1 MKKQI
6 RLLTAAALCAN
17 LAFAGAAPGFAAEA
31 AAPAAETE
39 SALQAGQELAGEVLN
54 AANEAW
60 KFSGTME
67 FGDGLLSLMSSDGTD
82 VSWLKSAGV
91 EGVVAGGGDGTA
103 DANETISLNGTAVCD
118 VQAKYDAESGRLYF
132 SCPDLKKGPASVDL
146 NKIFSGMKSEFQSGF
161 GSGLET
167 GIPSEDMT
175 RLQKEAAE
183 LFGSIS
189 SDEWTDF
196 IGRYAGTVMAGVK
209 TEQEGESQVTAGSL
223 SDTVTRTTVS
233 IQPDAMDK
241 IVKDS
246 VGTLR
251 EDPLVLKILGSDF
264 AADLVSMAVK
274 SGSDKTSDA
283 GTDSTGSVTGSQLVE
298 MYQSALDSA
307 KDNLSGLP
315 GFSVSVGNNAEG
327 KFTSMDLKVLYSG
340 VEIPVCTFVT
350 ITDGT
355 KNATELDLGEM
366 IASSLLGAASGEG
379 QSDVETETGAQD
391 TASSGKT
398 GLLMEGTTDGGKLNE
413 TMTIQAAGTPYA
425 TVTVSDWDIKGMKS
439 GKFAGSVLAQLG
451 GESVGLDFAQS
462 DAEGQSVSL
471 LVNGEM
477 FVKVTG
483 SVGTADPSSV
493 QKLDTT
499 GAVELKSSDDFEK
512 YLADADPSGLR
523 EKLQAAGVPQEL
535 LGSETEQAAGAAA

>member
-1 MKKQI
+1 MRKQI
-6 RLLTAAALCAN
+6 RVLTAAVLCAN
-17 LAFAGAAPGFAAEA
+17 LAFAGAAPGFASEA
-31 AAPAAETE
+31 AAPEAETE
-39 SALQAGQELAGEVLN
+39 SALLAGQELAGKALD

-91 EGVVAGGGDGTA
+91 DGVVAGSGDGTA
-103 DANETISLNGTAVCD
+103 DANETVSLNGTALCD
-118 VQAKYDAESGRLYF
+118 VQTKFDAKSGKLYF
-132 SCPDLKKGPASVDL
+132 SFPDLKKAPASVDL
-146 NKIFSGMKSEFQSGF
+146 NKIFSSMKSDFHAGV
-161 GSGLET
+161 GSEIGA
-167 GIPSEDMT
+167 GIPSEDVT
-175 RLQKEAAE
+175 RLQEEAAE

-189 SDEWTDF
+189 SEEWSDF
-196 IGRYAGTVMAGVK
+196 VGRYAGTVMTGIK

-241 IVKDS
+241 IVRDS

-274 SGSDKTSDA
+274 SGADKTLDTGA
-283 GTDSTGSVTGSQLVE
+283 DSTGSVTGSQLVG
-298 MYQSALDSA
+298 MYQSALDSV

-315 GFSVSVGNNAEG
+315 GFSLSIGNNAEG
-327 KFTSMDLKVLYSG
+327 KFTSLDLKVLYSG
-340 VEIPVCTFVT
+340 VEIPVFTFAT

-355 KNATELDLGEM
+355 KNATELDLGELV
-366 IASSLLGAASGEG
+366 ASSLLGAASGED
-379 QSDVETETGAQD
+379 QSNAETEADAQD

-413 TMTIQAAGTPYA
+413 TITIQAAGTPYVTA
-425 TVTVSDWDIKGMKS
+425 TVSDWDIEGMKS
-439 GKFAGSVLAQLG
+439 GKLMGSVSAQLG
-451 GESVGLDFAQS
+451 GESVGLDFAYS

-477 FVKVTG
+477 FVKLTG
-483 SVGTADPSSV
+483 SVSTADPSSV

-512 YLADADPSGLR
+512 YLADADPSALL
-523 EKLQAAGVPQEL
+523 EKLHAAGVPQEL
-535 LGSETEQAAGAAA
+535 LGAELEQTEGAAA

>member
-1 MKKQI
+1 MRKQI
-6 RLLTAAALCAN
+6 RVLTAATLCAN

-39 SALQAGQELAGEVLN
+39 SALQAGQELAGEVLD

-91 EGVVAGGGDGTA
+91 DGVVAGGGDGTA
-103 DANETISLNGTAVCD
+103 DANETITLNGTAVCD

-132 SCPDLKKGPASVDL
+132 SCPGLKKVPASVDL
-146 NKIFSGMKSEFQSGF
+146 NEIFSGMKSEFESGF

-183 LFGSIS
+183 LFGSIR

-196 IGRYAGTVMAGVK
+196 IGRYAGTVMTGIT
-209 TEQEGESQVTAGSL
+209 TEQGGESQVMAGSL
-223 SDTVTRTTVS
+223 SDTVTSTTVS
-233 IQPDAMDK
+233 IQPDAMDR

-264 AADLVSMAVK
+264 AADLASMAVK
-274 SGSDKTSDA
+274 SGADKAPDA
-283 GTDSTGSVTGSQLVE
+283 GADSTGDVTGSQLVG

-315 GFSVSVGNNAEG
+315 GFSVSIGNNAEG

-350 ITDGT
+350 
-355 KNATELDLGEM
+355 

-535 LGSETEQAAGAAA
+535 LGTETEQAAGAAA

>member
-1 MKKQI
+1 MK
-6 RLLTAAALCAN
+6 
-17 LAFAGAAPGFAAEA
+17 
-31 AAPAAETE
+31 
-39 SALQAGQELAGEVLN
+39 
-54 AANEAW
+54 
-60 KFSGTME
+60 
-67 FGDGLLSLMSSDGTD
+67 SDFH
-82 VSWLKSAGV
+82 AGV
-91 EGVVAGGGDGTA
+91 G
-103 DANETISLNGTAVCD
+103 
-118 VQAKYDAESGRLYF
+118 
-132 SCPDLKKGPASVDL
+132 
-146 NKIFSGMKSEFQSGF
+146 SEIGA
-161 GSGLET
+161 
-167 GIPSEDMT
+167 GIPSEDVT
-175 RLQKEAAE
+175 RLQEEAAE

-189 SDEWTDF
+189 SEEWSDF
-196 IGRYAGTVMAGVK
+196 VGRYAGTVMTGIK

-241 IVKDS
+241 IVRDS

-274 SGSDKTSDA
+274 SGADKTLDTGA
-283 GTDSTGSVTGSQLVE
+283 DSTGSVTGSQLVG
-298 MYQSALDSA
+298 MYQSALDSV

-315 GFSVSVGNNAEG
+315 GFSLSIGNNAEG
-327 KFTSMDLKVLYSG
+327 KFTSLDLKVLYSG
-340 VEIPVCTFVT
+340 VEIPVFTFAT

-355 KNATELDLGEM
+355 KNATELDLGELV
-366 IASSLLGAASGEG
+366 ASSLLGAASGED
-379 QSDVETETGAQD
+379 QSNAETEADAQD

-413 TMTIQAAGTPYA
+413 TITIQAAGTPYA
-425 TVTVSDWDIKGMKS
+425 TVTVSDWDIEGMKS
-439 GKFAGSVLAQLG
+439 GKFAGSVMAQLG

-483 SVGTADPSSV
+483 SIRTADPSSV

-499 GAVELKSSDDFEK
+499 GAVELKSSDDLEK
-512 YLADADPSGLR
+512 YLADADPSGLL

-535 LGSETEQAAGAAA
+535 LGTETEQATGAAA